1 MLAKSGAISP
11 RKSTTLPTLE
21 KPIWKINL
29 DDPLCF
35 WQGVR
40 EILWEMVTEG
50 GRERLIVVDLKVFPT
65 GVAEEIKAWLMQVT
79 SQYSLTSVVLETYQA
94 YDLYAWCKQRGLPAK
109 LEHATREA
117 QLAAFPVLIMA
128 FEQGKIVIPRHELLI
143 EELVALERTN
153 GGKFRAG
160 QGKHDDT
167 VFALLWAVY
176 EAVKFSPSKADI
188 TII

>member
-1 MLAKSGAISP
+1 VIG
-11 RKSTTLPTLE
+11 
-21 KPIWKINL
+21 KIDL

-50 GRERLIVVDLKVFPT
+50 GRERLVVVDLKVFPT